1 MRLQALMAPVTDT
14 SLQIRVDPGAPGLP
28 SLLSNYLR
36 NLSTIHP
43 PLMN

>member
-1 MRLQALMAPVTDT
+1 MRLPVLMGPVTDA
-14 SLQIRVDPGAPGLP
+14 SLQVRVDSGTPGLP